1 MKENQ
6 TCESDDLNPEYLFN
20 LVHTKLLLDI
30 ATGELNAQELAR
42 KNIDSRD
49 IPMKF

>member
-49 IPMKF
+49 TPIKF

>member
-6 TCESDDLNPEYLFN
+6 TCESDDPNPEYLFN
-20 LVHTKLLLDI
+20 FVHIKLLLDI

-42 KNIDSRD
+42 KNMASRD
-49 IPMKF
+49 TPIKF